1 MCVFHMLFW
10 STLLEPKNCDPES
23 HPRLALHATTP
34 WAFAVPHGLEQ
45 GLNTPSTSWPS
56 SATALSKPQAL
67 MKQFWIA
74 LHLHF
79 CWTGFKETFGHSVVE
94 ACHNVGVQ
102 PHHTIGKVCACIIFT
117 LDFLKMGNANSCSLP
132 LAWCLGPPFKL
143 PWN

>member
-10 STLLEPKNCDPES
+10 STLLEPKNCDPS
-23 HPRLALHATTP
+23 PILAWHFTQQLHEPLPFHMAWSRP
-34 WAFAVPHGLEQ
+34 QYSQHKLA
-45 GLNTPSTSWPS
+45 S

-117 LDFLKMGNANSCSLP
+117 LDFLKMGNANSCCLP
-132 LAWCLGPPFKL
+132 LAWCLGPPFKI